1 MKKGGLRCPF
11 SSIFGSNPSPQPLWG
26 GVGRRNWKAVV
37 GWAPLMVSFPLIIP
51 SHRCLC
57 CWYQKPCGCTVVQMR
72 NERGTSPLFFG
83 RFSPFHLWPTLLPSF
98 PVVMLGSIPAP
109 DSVTVSADILWWP
122 PHRPSSLRDRVKSP
136 SSRPNTKLALPHTY
150 CVASYWIFGLSSLV
164 LAAQQHTNPHPYKFC
179 CKKVFF
185 RAKVC
190 KEVSF
195 PPPQLLGREIFI
207 WRFLSGHKGEC
218 FVTMGTGENKGF
230 VVRISSEGA
239 P

>member
-1 MKKGGLRCPF
+1 
-11 SSIFGSNPSPQPLWG
+11 
-26 GVGRRNWKAVV
+26 
-37 GWAPLMVSFPLIIP
+37 
-51 SHRCLC
+51 
-57 CWYQKPCGCTVVQMR
+57 MR

-109 DSVTVSADILWWP
+109 DSVTVSADILW
-122 PHRPSSLRDRVKSP
+122 PHRPSRFAIGLKVLLLYLIQNWLCHILRRFLFDFS
-136 SSRPNTKLALPHTY
+136 
-150 CVASYWIFGLSSLV
+150 GLSSLV
-164 LAAQQHTNPHPYKFC
+164 LATQQHTNPHPYKFC

-230 VVRISSEGA
+230 VVRISSEEA